1 MYVSTTADITSKINI
16 ITENNV
22 CLIISNLIFSLLLS
36 FIIDLYTFI
45 PVTAKASNAGIKI
58 IFCINKLHVAN
69 IVPFYIPNVATAED
83 IVYPIQNPLKD
94 TMPNTIG
101 NPIIVEPANHI
112 IIVRITLSFIEFFI
126 SSILSIL

>member
-1 MYVSTTADITSKINI
+1 MGSEMCIRDS
-16 ITENNV
+16 
-22 CLIISNLIFSLLLS
+22 
-36 FIIDLYTFI
+36 LYTFI
-45 PVTAKASNAGIKI
+45 PVTANASNAGIKI

-69 IVPFYIPNVATAED
+69 IAPFPIPNVATAED